1 MRGKEAQ
8 KEIDMFISRLRNLVS
23 GKLSRWLKSRE
34 AHDPEAVYEAAIA
47 DRIRHYQ
54 QLKNAAAGAIYMRN
68 KLERELKQKSTELAE
83 VVEQAGQA
91 ADINEDQCALILL
104 RRKHELET
112 DGERVKEELSQL
124 TVEAEEAKKNLVM
137 FKSEID
143 KLKTE
148 KVRMLAR
155 LRNAQARMRVER
167 ALETLS
173 YDEDLR
179 ALQEVRESIQ
189 QMLTRSGVNREIHNS
204 EIDQKLEEIRRRAAE
219 VKIQAE
225 LDELK
230 RRRRPP
236 LVPMEVFTRGVHTDS
251 RQPVG
256 PAVGPAVSHG

>member
-1 MRGKEAQ
+1 
-8 KEIDMFISRLRNLVS
+8 MFISRLRNLIG

-34 AHDPEAVYEAAIA
+34 AHDPEAVYEAAIS
-47 DRIRHYQ
+47 DRIRRYQ

-68 KLERELKQKSTELAE
+68 KLERELKQKSAELSE
-83 VVEQAGQA
+83 VAEQAGQA
-91 ADINEDQCALILL
+91 ADINEDQCALILI
-104 RRKHELET
+104 RRKHELEAECE
-112 DGERVKEELSQL
+112 GVKEELSQL
-124 TVEAEEAKKNLVM
+124 TVEAEDAKKNLIG

-167 ALETLS
+167 ALEEFS

-189 QMLTRSGVNREIHNS
+189 QMLTRAGVNREIHAS
-204 EIDQKLEEIRRRAAE
+204 EIDQKLEEIRRRNAE
-219 VKIQAE
+219 AKVQAE

-230 RRRRPP
+230 RSRRPP
-236 LVPMEVFTRGVHTDS
+236 LVPIDVFTGGVHADS
-251 RQPVG
+251 RQSTSSAASPTLN
-256 PAVGPAVSHG
+256 PAVSHG